1 MAGEAMGAGRG
12 CHPLLLWAPSRL
24 VRELHSF
31 CLPELQEQYRLAA
44 LQRSS
49 RAAGAGGGGNQQ
61 RLPPLASR
69 PAGDGLLAEFADHGD
84 RLDLP
89 LLLAAARQCTLL
101 SAVLQPIAA
110 APTLEATAAAA
121 AAIQHLPGG
130 AECHP
135 LRVLSLDSSTA
146 RAPTER
152 FVRKRLQQ
160 LGVGSAPAPGQS
172 PLWCIQRAASDG
184 QQSEVLL
191 GLELAAGVPPLS
203 TAANNDAARQ
213 LGPTAMLPE
222 LAAVSASLA
231 AVQPGSTVLDPF
243 CGSCSLLAAAL
254 QRGAALAV
262 GSDIDA
268 THFGT
273 GSSGSRSGSDSSGSN
288 SSGSGCVFLQRDA
301 AALQRLLPA
310 AAVDAILTDL
320 PYGYRTTVSAVGAGS
335 SPVGSDKAA
344 AAAGAAGE
352 GDWRQLLTV
361 LLSLAGHVLAPG
373 GRLLAWLPC
382 TQPAGSLAQQEQQLA
397 ECGLQHQ
404 LSLLHLLPESCQA
417 GYPRAVAL
425 FARQGSSCGSPG
437 GGRQAL
443 LAALGAAAA
452 SGVPVFNLPAE
463 QEEEQRQPGTSERLP
478 VALPA
483 QPALQ
488 QPVAAAAGQQRGLKY
503 KDVRGAVSGTAID
516 VWRWVLVPR
525 LGCCSPACACRLLL
539 TCLCLEVAAHLPVLA
554 AQQCPRCAACC
565 PRCAA
570 CCPRC
575 CLSHTSC
582 HSACPAHSTLQSRL
596 AWGHRRHC

>member
-1 MAGEAMGAGRG
+1 MGAGRG
-12 CHPLLLWAPSRL
+12 CPPLLLWAPSRL

-152 FVRKRLQQ
+152 FVRKSLQQ

-203 TAANNDAARQ
+203 TAANTDAARQ

-231 AVQPGSTVLDPF
+231 AVQPE
-243 CGSCSLLAAAL
+243 AAA
-254 QRGAALAV
+254 
-262 GSDIDA
+262 
-268 THFGT
+268 F
-273 GSSGSRSGSDSSGSN
+273 
-288 SSGSGCVFLQRDA
+288 
-301 AALQRLLPA
+301 
-310 AAVDAILTDL
+310 
-320 PYGYRTTVSAVGAGS
+320 
-335 SPVGSDKAA
+335 
-344 AAAGAAGE
+344 AAGA
-352 GDWRQLLTV
+352 
-361 LLSLAGHVLAPG
+361 
-373 GRLLAWLPC
+373 
-382 TQPAGSLAQQEQQLA
+382 
-397 ECGLQHQ
+397 
-404 LSLLHLLPESCQA
+404 
-417 GYPRAVAL
+417 
-425 FARQGSSCGSPG
+425 
-437 GGRQAL
+437 
-443 LAALGAAAA
+443 GAATGDAGAGAA
-452 SGVPVFNLPAE
+452 SSSSADAARLDAASAQHPMLVAGCHDGRVRMYRCAVRR
-463 QEEEQRQPGTSERLP
+463 QRTTFP
-478 VALPA
+478 
-483 QPALQ
+483 Q
-488 QPVAAAAGQQRGLKY
+488 QQHGL
-503 KDVRGAVSGTAID
+503 
-516 VWRWVLVPR
+516 LNCP
-525 LGCCSPACACRLLL
+525 PACACSTL
-539 TCLCLEVAAHLPVLA
+539 
-554 AQQCPRCAACC
+554 CC
-565 PRCAA
+565 P
-570 CCPRC
+570 
-575 CLSHTSC
+575 
-582 HSACPAHSTLQSRL
+582 
-596 AWGHRRHC
+596 